1 MYKYK
6 ALLAISISLILSG
19 CLNSDDNDGSISN
32 RGDCDG
38 ANPNMAIQT
47 AVYNT
52 GSSVAIGCSREA
64 TLTDGYM
71 TVSDVSDYSVSTGKD
86 SFYHI
91 GRGSI
96 SKIAKYDFLTPSI
109 EQWSYSTNDANES
122 SSNPHKLIEISD
134 SKAYLIRYNKSKV
147 WIVNPSAA
155 NEQDYKIGELD
166 LSAYLASV
174 GETTS
179 TATDMKDA
187 VIVNGKLFVAMQ
199 RLRNGSQFGGF
210 DNLDY
215 TNFSMIA
222 VFDIET
228 DTEIDASPNDDNFKG
243 ITLAGHNVQT
253 LNAFEDKIYVSSR
266 GDYGQDYGVLEV
278 ISTSDYSVTNLKQGT
293 DELGHVVDTA
303 IISSTIGFILGD
315 LSGYPVPGVYENYIY
330 KHNIYPFN
338 PSTGQV
344 EDAMTDFENIHLSD
358 IEAGPDGYLW
368 VLSAVENNPGVYK
381 VDITGTED
389 NIFLETN
396 LNPIKIA
403 FKL

>member
-1 MYKYK
+1 MNKNK
-6 ALLAISISLILSG
+6 ALLAISISLTLSG
-19 CLNSDDNDGSISN
+19 CLSSDDNDSSISDH
-32 RGDCDG
+32 GDCDG

-47 AVYNT
+47 AVFGT
-52 GSSVAIGCSREA
+52 GSAVAIGCSREA

-71 TVSDVSDYSVSTGKD
+71 TIADSDDYSVSTGKN

-96 SKIAKYDFLTPSI
+96 ATIAKYDFLTPSI
-109 EQWSYSTNDANES
+109 EEWSYSTNDANES
-122 SSNPHKLIEISD
+122 PSNPHKLIEVSD
-134 SKAYLIRYNKSKV
+134 TKAYLIRYNKSKV

-155 NEQDYKIGELD
+155 NEQDYKVGELD

-174 GETTS
+174 GDTTS

-187 VIVNGKLFVAMQ
+187 ALVNGKLFVAMQ
-199 RLRNGSQFGGF
+199 RLRNGSQSGGY
-210 DNLDY
+210 DNRDY
-215 TNFSMIA
+215 TNFSMVA

-228 DTEIDASPNDDNFKG
+228 DIELDASPNDDSFKG

-253 LNAFEDKIYVSSR
+253 LNAFGDKVYVSSR
-266 GDYGQDYGVLEV
+266 GDYGQDYGLLEV
-278 ISTSDYSVTNLKQGT
+278 IATSDYSVTTLKQGT
-293 DELGHVVDTA
+293 DELGHIVDAA
-303 IISSTIGFILGD
+303 IISATEGFILGD
-315 LSGYPVPGVYENYIY
+315 LSGYPVPGVYENYTY
-330 KHNIYPFN
+330 KHKIYPFN

-344 EDAMTDFENIHLSD
+344 EEAMTDFENIHLSD

-368 VLSAVENNPGVYK
+368 VLSAVDSNPGVYK
-381 VDITGTED
+381 VDITGVED

-396 LNPIKIA
+396 LNPVKIA